1 MNNLHI
7 TTSER
12 LKDAT
17 PSQVRK
23 VGFLKLGRK
32 YEYDFTSPSEYWRV
46 LSVNGKAK
54 LGEISA
60 VAGGI
65 IRGGAV

>member
-7 TTSER
+7 TTSEK

-23 VGFLKLGRK
+23 VGFLKLGRR
-32 YEYDFTSPSEYWRV
+32 YEYNFTSPSEYWRV
-46 LSVNGKAK
+46 LSQNKKVQIDGIKA
-54 LGEISA
+54 
-60 VAGGI
+60 VTGGI